1 MRRRDLNQAK
11 PMFMQLNLNRLRDA
25 NGVQSHRQLTL
36 SKANFLVYFGI
47 SIEKYL
53 WRDNHAMA

>member
-1 MRRRDLNQAK
+1 MNLNQAK
-11 PMFMQLNLNRLRDA
+11 PMMKQLNLNRLGDA
-25 NGVQSHRQLTL
+25 NGFQSHRLLTL
-36 SKANFLVYFGI
+36 PKANFLVHFGI